1 MARWKAPANAG
12 PSVSVGGATFNVVD
26 SVVELPDEGDYTTA
40 LVPFGYEPIPTSD
53 EERAAEAAQ
62 RLAAAEDERIAA
74 EEAAAKE
81 AAELQAAEEAAAKE
95 AAELQAAEE
104 AAAKE
109 ASDAAAKSA
118 KKK

>member
-62 RLAAAEDERIAA
+62 RLAAEDDARL
-74 EEAAAKE
+74 AAKT
-81 AAELQAAEEAAAKE
+81 
-95 AAELQAAEE
+95 
-104 AAAKE
+104 
-109 ASDAAAKSA
+109 A